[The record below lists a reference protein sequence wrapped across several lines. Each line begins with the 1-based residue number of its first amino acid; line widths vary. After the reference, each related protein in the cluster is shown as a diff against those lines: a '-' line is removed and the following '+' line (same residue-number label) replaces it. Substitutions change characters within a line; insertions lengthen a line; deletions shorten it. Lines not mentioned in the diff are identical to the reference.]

1 MFGPPQRFTIASTC
15 SWLGHQVSGLRHDTL
30 RSFQTRFRFGSA
42 PLTLNLASHRNSP
55 AHSTK
60 GTTSHA
66 YGALSACK
74 LTVSGSLSL
83 PSRGSFH
90 LSLTVLFA
98 IGHMVV
104 FSLTGWSPC
113 LPSGFLVSRRT
124 PDSAK
129 PPLDFAYGIV
139 TLFDLPFKTVR
150 LSFRVPCCGPY
161 PESISTP
168 GLGSSDF
175 ARHYFRNR
183 FYFLFLRVL
192 RCFSSPGSPR
202 TAMCSPYGNATLL
215 VLSSLIRI
223 SADLKMFA
231 PPRSFSQLTT
241 SFFGAIYQGILREP
255 FVA

>member
-1 MFGPPQRFTIASTC
+1 
-15 SWLGHQVSGLRHDTL
+15 
-30 RSFQTRFRFGSA
+30 
-42 PLTLNLASHRNSP
+42 
-55 AHSTK
+55 
-60 GTTSHA
+60 
-66 YGALSACK
+66 
-74 LTVSGSLSL
+74 
-83 PSRGSFH
+83 
-90 LSLTVLFA
+90 
-98 IGHMVV
+98 MVV

-129 PPLDFAYGIV
+129 PPQDFAYGIV

-168 GLGSSDF
+168 GLGYSDF

-202 TAMCSPYGNATLL
+202 IPMCSEYGNTTLL
-215 VLSSLIRI
+215 VLSSLIRT

-231 PPRSFSQLTT
+231 PPRSFSQLAT

>member
-15 SWLGHQVSGLRHDTL
+15 SWLGHQVSGLRHDTP
-30 RSFQTRFRFGSA
+30 RSFQTRFRFGSV
-42 PLTLNLASHRNSP
+42 PVTLNLASHRNSP
-55 AHSTK
+55 ARSTK

-124 PDSAK
+124 PDSARSFK
-129 PPLDFAYGIV
+129 NFAYGIV

-150 LSFRVPCCGPY
+150 LSFHVPRRGPY

-168 GLGSSDF
+168 GLGCSDF
-175 ARHYFRNR
+175 ARHYSRNR
-183 FYFLFLRVL
+183 FCFLFLRVL
-192 RCFSSPGSPR
+192 RCFSSPGSLR
-202 TAMCSPYGNATLL
+202 HAY
-215 VLSSLIRI
+215 V
-223 SADLKMFA
+223 
-231 PPRSFSQLTT
+231 FSM
-241 SFFGAIYQGILREP
+241 R
-255 FVA
+255 